1 MGKEKEKVIRE
12 NRWVRTEEELKKK
25 REEGETKI
33 LEKIME
39 RIEEREKEER
49 KRKIEESS
57 CI

>member
-1 MGKEKEKVIRE
+1 MGK
-12 NRWVRTEEELKKK
+12 EELKKK

-49 KRKIEESS
+49 KRKTEESRYNAIYKS
-57 CI
+57 HLI

>member
-1 MGKEKEKVIRE
+1 MGKEK
-12 NRWVRTEEELKKK
+12 LKKK

-49 KRKIEESS
+49 KRKRQRNLDI
-57 CI
+57 ILYTGPI